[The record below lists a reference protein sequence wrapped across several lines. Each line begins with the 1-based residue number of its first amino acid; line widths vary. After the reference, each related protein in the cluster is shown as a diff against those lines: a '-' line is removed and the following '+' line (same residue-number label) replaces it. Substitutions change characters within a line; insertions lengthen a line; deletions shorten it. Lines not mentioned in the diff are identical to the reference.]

1 MICNSSKTQVVI
13 KSDLTEGSLIVKA
26 SPDGFSI
33 ALEKSETDVPVPNV
47 FCINKNSEEFETF
60 ERFLTGC
67 DKVLDNIILHD
78 EKNEIEHATSLLYRK
93 IKNGII
99 LQFAAEPNYATEI
112 NHIPTPNNMKL
123 TQKYRELFR
132 NLQFLQHKNFQ
143 SLKQNDINLGR
154 DLWKE

>member
-67 DKVLDNIILHD
+67 DNVLDNIILHD

-93 IKNGII
+93 IK
-99 LQFAAEPNYATEI
+99 
-112 NHIPTPNNMKL
+112 
-123 TQKYRELFR
+123 TQDHVF
-132 NLQFLQHKNFQ
+132 H
-143 SLKQNDINLGR
+143 SM
-154 DLWKE
+154 